1 MRKSMLRNR
10 LVVLAVALCAVAA
23 GCAAL
28 LGGGG
33 TTAKAAAP
41 TVYGMNGA
49 EISIA
54 ASKVDPF
61 VVEDFEGTLTKLNF
75 SFGEDSAV
83 FTTAWLYPETPE
95 RAGVTEYAFE
105 WKSGAYRLKQRAT
118 GGPLYTRQRPCRK
131 P

>member
-1 MRKSMLRNR
+1 MRKSLLRNR
-10 LVVLAVALCAVAA
+10 LVALVVALCAVAA

-28 LGGGG
+28 LGGG
-33 TTAKAAAP
+33 TAANAAAP

-54 ASKVDPF
+54 ASNVDPF

-95 RAGVTEYAFE
+95 REGVTEYAFE

-118 GGPLYTRQRPCRK
+118 GGAFIYPSTALS
-131 P
+131 